1 MWTGPPIEAS
11 WVASPG
17 LRRPGLR
24 LVKENK
30 KKSGKL
36 LKRPAASVF
45 FLIVFS

>member
-30 KKSGKL
+30 KKKVENYSNVQPL
-36 LKRPAASVF
+36 QF
-45 FLIVFS
+45 FF